1 MEMQDYITE
10 IILTI
15 ILVISTLVLV
25 LRFWQ
30 DAIVAVTAI
39 VVVLSLWCLFIII
52 EMKIRELNE
61 NILMRERN
69 LRLNMDEV
77 AKQITEKNDRTLQ
90 QMNEL
95 ISEISR
101 RMYR

>member
-30 DAIVAVTAI
+30 DAIVAVTAVI
-39 VVVLSLWCLFIII
+39 VVLSLWCLFVIID
-52 EMKIRELNE
+52 MKIRELNE

-69 LRLNMDEV
+69 LRVNMDEV
-77 AKQITEKNDRTLQ
+77 AKQISEKNDRTLQ

>member
-1 MEMQDYITE
+1 MELQDFITE
-10 IILTI
+10 IILTV

-30 DAIVAVTAI
+30 DAIVAVTAVI
-39 VVVLSLWCLFIII
+39 VVLSLWCLFLVIDL
-52 EMKIRELNE
+52 KIRELNN

-69 LRLNMDEV
+69 LRINMDEV
-77 AKQITEKNDRTLQ
+77 AKQISDKNDRTLQ

>member
-1 MEMQDYITE
+1 MEMQDFITE

-30 DAIVAVTAI
+30 DAIVAVTAVI
-39 VVVLSLWCLFIII
+39 VVLSLWCLFVIID
-52 EMKIRELNE
+52 MKIRELNE

-69 LRLNMDEV
+69 LRINMDEV

>member
-1 MEMQDYITE
+1 MELQDFITE

-30 DAIVAVTAI
+30 DAIVAVTAVI
-39 VVVLSLWCLFIII
+39 VVLSLWCLFIII
-52 EMKIRELNE
+52 DLKIRELNE

-69 LRLNMDEV
+69 LRINMDEV
-77 AKQITEKNDRTLQ
+77 AKQISEKNDHTLQ